1 MRDRYQHMPVSCQLC
16 AFFTDLTS
24 IFSNSLCR
32 FPVKRLS
39 NAKEEPQEKKFKKA
53 VVESPSQTV
62 AGRRRIKQQNEEE
75 EEAEEEEEDKADIL
89 SQSLQKRDKN
99 IKENKAMVANLY
111 CLFRGVCVLLLCVI
125 PPFFDSGPLCCC
137 LSAGKAV
144 C

>member
-1 MRDRYQHMPVSCQLC
+1 MPVSCHLC
-16 AFFTDLTS
+16 AFFTDLIST
-24 IFSNSLCR
+24 FLNSLCR

-39 NAKEEPQEKKFKKA
+39 NAKEEPQEKKLKKA
-53 VVESPSQTV
+53 VKESPSQRV

-75 EEAEEEEEDKADIL
+75 EEAEEEVEDKADVL

-111 CLFRGVCVLLLCVI
+111 RVFRLLCVLLLRVI
-125 PPFFDSGPLCCC
+125 PPFFDSGPLCCR